1 METPNTVV
9 KRIGRLVAGLLA
21 FAFGYVV
28 LRPLLQGDPVDAA
41 RAKLAAVEAA
51 AARDS
56 TRPPTEAFA
65 AAARESG
72 DDYISSATT
81 EVQRRNRAADMYW
94 GYYYR
99 QTRGYPGYCR
109 NQNVDLA
116 SWTKAAISANRD
128 THAAAIQVY
137 ALAGTD
143 TAALFARL
151 PEILKATISK
161 ELEGLAKER
170 DETPAALCQY
180 LDSNA
185 AELSIVG
192 AFEKQVPLAFDALM
206 HRSTRGR

>member
-1 METPNTVV
+1 METHNTVV
-9 KRIGRLVAGLLA
+9 KRIGRFVAGLLA
-21 FAFGYVV
+21 FAIGYAV

-56 TRPPTEAFA
+56 TRPPAEAFA
-65 AAARESG
+65 SAARESG
-72 DDYISSATT
+72 EDYISSAST

-99 QTRGYPGYCR
+99 QTRGYPDYCR

-116 SWTKAAISANRD
+116 SWTSAAISANRD
-128 THAAAIQVY
+128 AHAAAIQVY

-151 PEILKATISK
+151 PAVLQGTISK
-161 ELEGLAKER
+161 ELDGLAKER
-170 DETPAALCQY
+170 DETMAAVCQY

-192 AFEKQVPLAFDALM
+192 TFEKQAPSAFAALM
-206 HRSTRGR
+206 QRSTRQR